1 MIEVT
6 QEDINRGCRGSLSN
20 CPIARAVHRKIGA
33 VWWGAHIEVGKNI
46 LLRGGSLH
54 SRPTAIYNLPNEALE
69 FIDTFDKG
77 GPEAVEPF
85 SFEAKCT
92 YLAENVLET
101 CPFC

>member
-20 CPIARAVHRKIGA
+20 CLIARAVHRRIGD
-33 VWWGAHIEVGKNI
+33 VWWGVHIEVGKNI
-46 LLRGGSLH
+46 LLRGEPRY

-69 FIDTFDKG
+69 FIDAFDKG

-85 SFEAKCT
+85 SFEAKRT
-92 YLAENVLET
+92 YLAEDVLET
-101 CPFC
+101 YPFC